1 MPETL
6 GRVIGNPFDAGTRY
20 SVIYADPPWYYRD
33 RATAGL
39 RGAGYK
45 YPDMTN
51 EQISALPVS
60 DIAAENAILFL
71 WVTWPKLPE
80 VLPVINAW
88 GFNYRTVAFVWV
100 KRNLKTTRL
109 FWGMGNWTR
118 ANTEPCLLATRG
130 RPKRVDAGVH
140 QVVESP
146 LARHSQ
152 KPAEVR
158 ERIVKLTGDVSRIEL
173 FAREAAPGWDAW
185 GNEATTGPGAALAT
199 RRAARPVVVPIQG
212 EVFDGNSAGPTWL
225 IEHVR
230 QHGRIT
236 RAQAAKVL
244 GVPVEDAKAM
254 LYRLVRDG
262 KLLQHG
268 RTSGTWYGP
277 AS

>member
-1 MPETL
+1 MSEAL
-6 GRVIGNPFDAGTRY
+6 GRVIDNPFDAGTRY

-33 RATAGL
+33 RAVAGL

-51 EQISALPVS
+51 EQVSALPVS

-80 VLPVINAW
+80 VLPVIDAW
-88 GFNYRTVAFVWV
+88 GFHYRTVAFVWV
-100 KRNLKTTRL
+100 KRNPKTTRL

-185 GNEATTGPGAALAT
+185 GNEATAGPGAAL
-199 RRAARPVVVPIQG
+199 AARPVVVPIQG
-212 EVFDGNSAGPTWL
+212 EVFDESTL
-225 IEHVR
+225 IPRVLHHVR
-230 QHGRIT
+230 EHGRIT
-236 RAQAAKVL
+236 RGQAADLL
-244 GVPVEDAKAM
+244 GVAVEDAKV
-254 LYRLVRDG
+254 LLHRLVRDG
-262 KLLQHG
+262 KLRQHG